1 MSTATAEQLE
11 VAWPPDNKAVL
22 AERAQ
27 RLLRLRNSSRA
38 MEAAMVYY
46 KTHWADFIK
55 LSARQAREAELMRK
69 RKWAN
74 RRTRNQGT

>member
-1 MSTATAEQLE
+1 MLRAIA
-11 VAWPPDNKAVL
+11 DK
-22 AERAQ
+22 ERSYIELQAIKKYADIKPH
-27 RLLRLRNSSRA
+27 N
-38 MEAAMVYY
+38 M
-46 KTHWADFIK
+46 HWADFIK